1 MAAPAF
7 FSPPPPPTPTPPL
20 SAAHG
25 GGAAGLSPR
34 RPSRC
39 SQRRGRRA
47 TRTARVLPEL
57 RDVGVSCAGRLGV
70 ASRVGAHP
78 SPAPPAF
85 GSEPIAFLRA
95 ALLLLG
101 ALWDPPAPVRS
112 RTFLSALFFAVP
124 NAKKPRCAPEAPRLL
139 FFFPPPA
146 FPVVKLKWKRFCRAR
161 CPQAEIG
168 AGSIVLAARSVFPTR
183 SGDGISVLTSSHL
196 LGPGDSLV

>member
-7 FSPPPPPTPTPPL
+7 FSPPPPPLPPPL

-139 FFFPPPA
+139 FFFPPTG
-146 FPVVKLKWKRFCRAR
+146 FPRSKTKMETLLQSAVPPGRDRGWEHR
-161 CPQAEIG
+161 
-168 AGSIVLAARSVFPTR
+168 AGSPKCV
-183 SGDGISVLTSSHL
+183 SHTL
-196 LGPGDSLV
+196 RGWD